1 MPKEIISVP
10 NSSARVSSSQVW
22 VSFSGERI
30 LSINKH
36 YLFVNKDKSLFAKIA
51 PEEGAGRSFAEKT
64 GAIQPNVLLCQKEKI
79 ARLMRFSAIHCANR
93 ANYHAV
99 MH

>member
-1 MPKEIISVP
+1 MP

-36 YLFVNKDKSLFAKIA
+36 YLFVNKDKLLFAKIA
-51 PEEGAGRSFAEKT
+51 PEE
-64 GAIQPNVLLCQKEKI
+64 
-79 ARLMRFSAIHCANR
+79 R
-93 ANYHAV
+93 ALASVCGKNTRGLA
-99 MH
+99 

>member
-10 NSSARVSSSQVW
+10 NSSARASSSQVW

-36 YLFVNKDKSLFAKIA
+36 YLFVNKDKLLFAKIA
-51 PEEGAGRSFAEKT
+51 PEEVPGDRLRKNSR
-64 GAIQPNVLLCQKEKI
+64 IQPNLLLCRKRKLHGSCVLWFPLRELCKFPLV
-79 ARLMRFSAIHCANR
+79 AHC
-93 ANYHAV
+93 
-99 MH
+99 